1 MKFVPINR
9 SVLARIAVAGVLAF
23 SPSLA
28 LAEVLNVM
36 QSEAPRSMDPG
47 DQSATFTNALLRPM
61 FEGLTDRDS
70 NQQIIPRLATE
81 WTADEAGL
89 VWTFKLREGVV
100 FHDGTPFNAE
110 AAAYN
115 FNRHL
120 DTNRGLAAS
129 GRLRTF
135 MESARAVD
143 EYTLELKLKSP
154 YPAFLALLS
163 TQAGWQVSPAADAAG
178 TLGSASVGTGP
189 YRLAEY
195 RSGEYVLEEKFPDY
209 WGDKEAG
216 EDQIR
221 WTWSSETS
229 VLNMA
234 LQTGDADVIN
244 PVPAAFARQIE
255 ANPELSLNV
264 SDGSAVF
271 WVALNTESEPLNDP
285 RVRQALNFAT
295 DKDGL
300 VQAIMA
306 GYAVP
311 ATSPLANIT
320 PGFDPE
326 LNPYRLDVERAKA
339 LLAEAGYADG
349 FEMSVV
355 VQEPEARIGEVLQA
369 MWAPLGVQLDVQRM
383 ESGVWSQAAFGDVAQ
398 KAEQNVDA
406 VIASWSSGVNGAD
419 LQLRPLYHSSS
430 FSPGGANLGFYK
442 NDEFDA
448 MLDEAAG
455 IVDEAARNEIYKEA
469 QAVINQDAPHV
480 LLYVNQ
486 DLYATRQGVSG
497 VWMVPGGFVRV
508 ENATKE

>member
-1 MKFVPINR
+1 MKFVPITR
-9 SVLARIAVAGVLAF
+9 GVMARIALAGVLALT
-23 SPSLA
+23 PSLA
-28 LAEVLNVM
+28 MADVLNVM

-61 FEGLTDRDS
+61 FEGLTDRDT
-70 NQQIIPRLATE
+70 NQQIVPKLATE
-81 WTADEAGL
+81 WTSDEAGL

-120 DTNRGLAAS
+120 DTARGLAAS

-135 MESARAVD
+135 MQSVRAVD
-143 EYTLELKLKSP
+143 EYTLEITLKSP

-178 TLGSASVGTGP
+178 NLGSASVGTGP
-189 YRLAEY
+189 YRLAEN
-195 RSGEYVLEEKFPDY
+195 RSGEYVLQEKFADY
-209 WGDKEAG
+209 WGDKAAG

-221 WTWSSETS
+221 WTWSAETS

-255 ANPELSLNV
+255 GNPELKLNV

-271 WVALNTESEPLNDP
+271 WVALNTEAEPLNDV

-295 DKDGL
+295 DKNGL

-306 GYAVP
+306 GYASP
-311 ATSPLANIT
+311 ANSPLASIT
-320 PGFDPE
+320 PGFDAS
-326 LNPYRLDVERAKA
+326 LNPYPLDMERAKS
-339 LLAEAGYADG
+339 LLAEAGVADG
-349 FEMSVV
+349 FEVNVV

-369 MWAPLGVQLDVQRM
+369 MWAPLGVTVNVQRM
-383 ESGVWSQAAFGDVAQ
+383 ESGVWSQAAFGDPAQ

-430 FSPGGANLGFYK
+430 FSPGSANLGFFK
-442 NDEFDA
+442 NEEFDA
-448 MLDEAAG
+448 LLDKAAATNDEA
-455 IVDEAARNEIYKEA
+455 ERNAIYVEA
-469 QAVINQDAPHV
+469 QKLINDEAPHV

-497 VWMVPGGFVRV
+497 AWMVPGGFVRV
-508 ENATKE
+508 ESATKQ